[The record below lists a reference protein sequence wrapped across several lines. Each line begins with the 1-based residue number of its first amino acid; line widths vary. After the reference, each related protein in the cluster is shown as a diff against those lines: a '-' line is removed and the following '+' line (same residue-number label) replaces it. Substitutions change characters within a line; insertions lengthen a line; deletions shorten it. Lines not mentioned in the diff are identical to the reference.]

1 MYWTDREIM
10 ELDVRVVPP
19 IERHALIFRTFDA
32 LEVGESFVI
41 IVDHDPEALWEQFHR
56 TRRPFFGWEYL
67 ERGPRTWR
75 IGISKHAGG
84 SGARFI
90 RVEASQCVVT
100 DVGGTND
107 RR

>member
-10 ELDVRVVPP
+10 ELDLRVVAP

-41 IVDHDPEALWEQFHR
+41 IVDHDPKALWEQFHR

-67 ERGPRTWR
+67 ERGPRIWR
-75 IGISKHAGG
+75 IGIWKHTGGAGVTFLRVDARERSVPDS
-84 SGARFI
+84 SGA
-90 RVEASQCVVT
+90 A
-100 DVGGTND
+100 D
-107 RR
+107 RP